1 MKLINIIAFPAT
13 IVLAILLMLSGLV
26 PTISPDTNSWLPL
39 LGLAFPILFLLMVLA
54 LIYWLI
60 QWKWRS
66 LFALSCLLLNLG
78 QASLYIQWNDL
89 KSKDAKT
96 DSQGNDANSKDNDS
110 KDANNKD
117 GEGPLDKEA
126 LDLNAKNLK
135 IITYNT
141 QLFGLYQNESSVD
154 IVNTEY
160 MPAMD
165 SFLQVLKKENAD
177 VVCLQEVYAK
187 AGGLKALARFL
198 KAEGGY
204 DYSQT
209 YTLSERRPY
218 GMIVLSKYQI
228 KRWQPISLGAQTGNM
243 AMWVDVEIPSEYKFL
258 RNARIRIYNLHLQS
272 FRFAKKDFE
281 VMQKQTQQQQ
291 IDIEGSKGIITRL
304 RMGYQR
310 RAQQVKIIKE
320 NLLVCDFPKVI
331 CGDFNDIP
339 VSYSYRQLSSGMRDA
354 FVEAGSGLETT
365 YKGSMPSFRI
375 DYILFDNPMRAL
387 QYQSI
392 KEVPSD
398 HKLVLAELQ
407 IGQLFHR

>member
-13 IVLAILLMLSGLV
+13 VILAILLMLSGFV
-26 PTISPDTNSWLPL
+26 PTISPETNSWLPL
-39 LGLAFPILFLLMVLA
+39 LGLAFPVFFALMVVA
-54 LIYWLI
+54 FFYWLL
-60 QWKWRS
+60 QGKWRS

-78 QASLYIQWNDL
+78 QASLYIQWNHL
-89 KSKDAKT
+89 NAETQGSKNASD
-96 DSQGNDANSKDNDS
+96 GLE
-110 KDANNKD
+110 NKQEGD
-117 GEGPLDKEA
+117 GPVNKEA
-126 LDLNAKNLK
+126 LDMNAKKLK

-187 AGGLKALARFL
+187 AGGLKALALFL

-204 DYSQT
+204 DHSQT

-218 GMIVLSKYQI
+218 GMIVLSKYAI
-228 KRWQPISLGAQTGNM
+228 KRWKPLPLGSNTGNM
-243 AMWVDVEIPSEYKFL
+243 AMWFDIEIPSEYTFL
-258 RNARIRIYNLHLQS
+258 RNAQIRIYNLHLQS

-281 VMQKQTQQQQ
+281 VMQKQKEQKE
-291 IDIEGSKGIITRL
+291 IDLEGSKGIISRL
-304 RMGYQR
+304 RLGYQR
-310 RAQQVKIIKE
+310 RAQQVGIVKQSVL
-320 NLLVCDFPKVI
+320 NCDLPKVI

-339 VSYSYRQLSSGMRDA
+339 VSYTYRQLSAGMRDA
-354 FVEAGSGLETT
+354 FVEAGRGLETT

-375 DYILFDNPMRAL
+375 DYVLFDNPMRAL
-387 QYQSI
+387 NYKSI
-392 KEVPSD
+392 NEVPSD
-398 HKLVLAELQ
+398 HKLLVAELQ
-407 IGQLFHR
+407 VGQLFHR

>member
-26 PTISPDTNSWLPL
+26 PTVSPDTNSWLPL

-89 KSKDAKT
+89 KSKDDKP
-96 DSQGNDANSKDNDS
+96 NSIGKEAD
-110 KDANNKD
+110 NKD
-117 GEGPLDKEA
+117 GGGPLDKEA

-387 QYQSI
+387 KYQSI

-398 HKLVLAELQ
+398 HKLVMAELQ
-407 IGQLFHR
+407 VGQLFRR

>member
-13 IVLAILLMLSGLV
+13 VILAILLMLSGFV
-26 PTISPDTNSWLPL
+26 PTISPETNSWLPL
-39 LGLAFPILFLLMVLA
+39 LGLAFPVFFALMVVAFL
-54 LIYWLI
+54 YWWL
-60 QWKWRS
+60 QGKWRS

-89 KSKDAKT
+89 NAETKGIKNTSN
-96 DSQGNDANSKDNDS
+96 GLE
-110 KDANNKD
+110 NKQD
-117 GEGPLDKEA
+117 GDGPVDKEM
-126 LDLNAKNLK
+126 LDMNAKKLK

-177 VVCLQEVYAK
+177 VVCLQEVYSK
-187 AGGLKALARFL
+187 AGGLKALALFL

-204 DYSQT
+204 DHSQT

-218 GMIVLSKYQI
+218 GMIVLSKYAI
-228 KRWQPISLGAQTGNM
+228 KRWKPLPLGSNTGNM
-243 AMWVDVEIPSEYKFL
+243 AMWVDIEIPSEYTFR
-258 RNARIRIYNLHLQS
+258 RNAQIRIYNLHLQS
-272 FRFAKKDFE
+272 FRFAKKDYE
-281 VMQKQTQQQQ
+281 VMQKQKEQKE
-291 IDIEGSKGIITRL
+291 IDMEGSKGIISRL
-304 RMGYQR
+304 RLGYQR
-310 RAQQVKIIKE
+310 RAQQVGIVKQSVL
-320 NLLVCDFPKVI
+320 NCDLPKVI

-339 VSYSYRQLSSGMRDA
+339 VSYSYRQLSAGMRDA

-375 DYILFDNPMRAL
+375 DYVLFDNPMRAVN
-387 QYQSI
+387 YKSI

-398 HKLVLAELQ
+398 HKLLVTELQ
-407 IGQLFHR
+407 VGQLFHR

>member
-13 IVLAILLMLSGLV
+13 VILAILLMLSGFV
-26 PTISPDTNSWLPL
+26 PTISPETNSWLPL
-39 LGLAFPILFLLMVLA
+39 LGLAFPVFFALMVVA
-54 LIYWLI
+54 FFYWLL
-60 QWKWRS
+60 QGKWRS

-89 KSKDAKT
+89 NAETQGSKNA
-96 DSQGNDANSKDNDS
+96 SNGLE
-110 KDANNKD
+110 NKQEGD
-117 GEGPLDKEA
+117 GPVNKEA
-126 LDLNAKNLK
+126 LDMNAKKLK

-187 AGGLKALARFL
+187 AGGLKALALFL

-204 DYSQT
+204 DHSQT

-218 GMIVLSKYQI
+218 GMIVLSKYAI
-228 KRWQPISLGAQTGNM
+228 KRWKPLPLGSNTGNM
-243 AMWVDVEIPSEYKFL
+243 AMWFDIEIPSEYAFL
-258 RNARIRIYNLHLQS
+258 RNAQIRIYNLHLQS

-281 VMQKQTQQQQ
+281 VMQKQKEQKE
-291 IDIEGSKGIITRL
+291 IDLEGSKGIISRL
-304 RMGYQR
+304 RLGYQR
-310 RAQQVKIIKE
+310 RAQQVGIVKQSVL
-320 NLLVCDFPKVI
+320 NCDLPKVI

-339 VSYSYRQLSSGMRDA
+339 VSYSYRQLSAGMRDA
-354 FVEAGSGLETT
+354 FVEAGRGLETT

-375 DYILFDNPMRAL
+375 DYVLFDNPMRAL
-387 QYQSI
+387 NYKSI
-392 KEVPSD
+392 NEVPSD
-398 HKLVLAELQ
+398 HKLLVAELQ
-407 IGQLFHR
+407 VGQLFHR

>member
-13 IVLAILLMLSGLV
+13 VILAILLMLSGFV
-26 PTISPDTNSWLPL
+26 PTISPETNSWLPL
-39 LGLAFPILFLLMVLA
+39 LGLAFPVFFALMVVA
-54 LIYWLI
+54 FFYWLL
-60 QWKWRS
+60 QGKWRS

-89 KSKDAKT
+89 NAETQGSKNASD
-96 DSQGNDANSKDNDS
+96 GLE
-110 KDANNKD
+110 NKQEGD
-117 GEGPLDKEA
+117 GPVNKEA
-126 LDLNAKNLK
+126 LDMNAKKLK

-187 AGGLKALARFL
+187 AGGLKALALFL

-204 DYSQT
+204 DHSQT

-218 GMIVLSKYQI
+218 GMIVLSKYAI
-228 KRWQPISLGAQTGNM
+228 KRWKPLPLGSNTGNM
-243 AMWVDVEIPSEYKFL
+243 AMWFDIEIPSEYAFL
-258 RNARIRIYNLHLQS
+258 RNAQIRIYNLHLQS

-281 VMQKQTQQQQ
+281 VMQKQKEQKE
-291 IDIEGSKGIITRL
+291 IDLEGSKGIISRL
-304 RMGYQR
+304 RLGYQR
-310 RAQQVKIIKE
+310 RAQQVGIVKQSVL
-320 NLLVCDFPKVI
+320 NCDLPKVI

-339 VSYSYRQLSSGMRDA
+339 VSYSYRQLSAGMRDA
-354 FVEAGSGLETT
+354 FVEAGRGLETT

-375 DYILFDNPMRAL
+375 DYVLFDNPMRAVN
-387 QYQSI
+387 YKSI
-392 KEVPSD
+392 TEVPSD
-398 HKLVLAELQ
+398 HKLLVAELQ
-407 IGQLFHR
+407 VGQLFHR

>member
-13 IVLAILLMLSGLV
+13 VILAILLMLSGFV
-26 PTISPDTNSWLPL
+26 PTISPETNSWLPL
-39 LGLAFPILFLLMVLA
+39 LGLAFPVFFALMVVAFL
-54 LIYWLI
+54 YWLL
-60 QWKWRS
+60 QGKWRS

-89 KSKDAKT
+89 NAETKGIKNTSN
-96 DSQGNDANSKDNDS
+96 GLE
-110 KDANNKD
+110 NKQD
-117 GEGPLDKEA
+117 GDKEM
-126 LDLNAKNLK
+126 LDMNAKKLK

-177 VVCLQEVYAK
+177 VVCLQEVYSK
-187 AGGLKALARFL
+187 AGGLKALALFL

-204 DYSQT
+204 DHSQT

-218 GMIVLSKYQI
+218 GMIVLSKYAI
-228 KRWQPISLGAQTGNM
+228 KRWKPLPLGSNTGNM
-243 AMWVDVEIPSEYKFL
+243 AMWVDIEIPSEYAFR
-258 RNARIRIYNLHLQS
+258 RNAQIRIYNLHLQS
-272 FRFAKKDFE
+272 FRFAKKDYE
-281 VMQKQTQQQQ
+281 VMQKQKEQKE
-291 IDIEGSKGIITRL
+291 IDMEGSKGIISRL
-304 RMGYQR
+304 RLGYQR
-310 RAQQVKIIKE
+310 RAQQVGIVKQSVL
-320 NLLVCDFPKVI
+320 NCDLPKVI

-339 VSYSYRQLSSGMRDA
+339 VSYSYRQLSAGMRDA
-354 FVEAGSGLETT
+354 FVEAGRGLETT

-375 DYILFDNPMRAL
+375 DYVLFDNPMRAVN
-387 QYQSI
+387 YKSI

-398 HKLVLAELQ
+398 HKLLVAELQ
-407 IGQLFHR
+407 VGQLFHR

>member
-13 IVLAILLMLSGLV
+13 IFLAVLLMLSGLV
-26 PTISPDTNSWLPL
+26 PTVSPDTNSWLPL

-60 QWKWRS
+60 QLKWRS

-89 KSKDAKT
+89 KTKDAKT
-96 DSQGNDANSKDNDS
+96 DSQGNDANSKD
-110 KDANNKD
+110 
-117 GEGPLDKEA
+117 GEGPIDKEM

-392 KEVPSD
+392 EEVPSD
-398 HKLVLAELQ
+398 HKLVIAELQ
-407 IGQLFHR
+407 VVQLFRR

>member
-13 IVLAILLMLSGLV
+13 VILAILLMLSGFV
-26 PTISPDTNSWLPL
+26 PTISPETNSWLPL
-39 LGLAFPILFLLMVLA
+39 LGLAFPVFFALMVVA
-54 LIYWLI
+54 FFYWLL
-60 QWKWRS
+60 QGKWRS

-89 KSKDAKT
+89 NAETQGSKNASD
-96 DSQGNDANSKDNDS
+96 GLE
-110 KDANNKD
+110 NKQEGD
-117 GEGPLDKEA
+117 GPVNKEA
-126 LDLNAKNLK
+126 LDMNAKKLK

-187 AGGLKALARFL
+187 AGGLKALALFL

-204 DYSQT
+204 DHSQT

-218 GMIVLSKYQI
+218 GMIVLSKYAI
-228 KRWQPISLGAQTGNM
+228 KRWKPLPLGSNTGNM
-243 AMWVDVEIPSEYKFL
+243 AMWFDIEIPSEYAFL
-258 RNARIRIYNLHLQS
+258 RNAQIRIYNLHLQS

-281 VMQKQTQQQQ
+281 VMQKQKEQKE
-291 IDIEGSKGIITRL
+291 IDLEGSKGIISRL
-304 RMGYQR
+304 RLGYQR
-310 RAQQVKIIKE
+310 RAQQVGIVKQSVL
-320 NLLVCDFPKVI
+320 NCDLPKVI

-339 VSYSYRQLSSGMRDA
+339 VSYSYRQLSAGMRDA
-354 FVEAGSGLETT
+354 FVEAGRGLETT

-375 DYILFDNPMRAL
+375 DYVLFDNPMRAL
-387 QYQSI
+387 NYKSI

-398 HKLVLAELQ
+398 HKLLVAELQ
-407 IGQLFHR
+407 VGQLFHR

>member
-13 IVLAILLMLSGLV
+13 IFLAVLLMLSGLV
-26 PTISPDTNSWLPL
+26 PTVSPDTNSWLPL

-54 LIYWLI
+54 LTYWLI

-89 KSKDAKT
+89 KSKDANTNSLGK
-96 DSQGNDANSKDNDS
+96 DANSND
-110 KDANNKD
+110 D
-117 GEGPLDKEA
+117 EEPLDKEA

-398 HKLVLAELQ
+398 HKLVMAELQ